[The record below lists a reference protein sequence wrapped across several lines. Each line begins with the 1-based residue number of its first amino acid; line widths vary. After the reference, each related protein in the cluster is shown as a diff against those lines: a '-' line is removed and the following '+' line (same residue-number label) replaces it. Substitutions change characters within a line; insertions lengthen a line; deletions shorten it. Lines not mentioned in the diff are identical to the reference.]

1 MPRDTLVDF
10 FADLSAT
17 DGEFLV
23 YDNGYRPLSFSY
35 REAAAMA
42 RAFALRLRGAGIR
55 KGDKVLI
62 WSENRPGW
70 VGALWGSIL
79 DGVILVPLDYR
90 VSGDFLLRVAKLV
103 EAKALVIGDEVVR
116 ADAFTA
122 PVWRVAEIEQQ
133 SAATLDPI
141 VTAAPDETV
150 EIVFTSG
157 ATGEPKGVII
167 THRNL
172 LANMLPVEREIQKYK
187 KYGRPFF
194 PLRFLNLLPLSHLFG
209 QAMATYMPPMLAGVI
224 IFMKSLDPG
233 DIIRQVHSRR
243 ISVLVC
249 VPKMLEVLRG
259 YVTSRFPETTRPY
272 KPGRWWVQ
280 WWRYRRVHRAF
291 GFKFW
296 TFIAGAAPLDSELE
310 QFWLRLGF
318 LVIQGYGLTETAP
331 VVTVNHPFH
340 SRKGTV
346 GKPIQ
351 GVEVKIADDGE
362 ILVRGPNVTSGYY
375 QGSKGSSKLPDS
387 KLADGWLH
395 TGDLGELAPDGSLL
409 VHGRKKDVI
418 VTSEGLN
425 VYPEDVERVL
435 EKVAGVNE
443 AAVVGPDRVHAILV
457 LAPGTNPE
465 EIINAANQQLE
476 EHQRIRTVN
485 VWPGESLPRTE
496 GTRKLKRAQIRE
508 WLASGASKEAVPE
521 SAAEAGTVLQLLRKL
536 APGRNITPDTT
547 LEDLG
552 LSSLERVELMSGIE
566 QQLGGARD
574 EAALTGARRVSDLL
588 NIPLAPQEPTENF
601 PRWSR
606 TLPARILRRLFLPG
620 VVFPLAYY
628 YARLKVHGREHL
640 AGIRGPVI
648 FAANH
653 LSYMDA
659 PVIMMALPKP
669 LRYGVAPAMSKEF
682 FAAFFH
688 PTGRKFGERFRRG
701 LEYYLAALVFNG
713 VALPQRESGV
723 GGFMRYAGELTAD
736 GWSILIFP
744 EGKIT
749 EGQIEPFQPGVAL
762 LASRLN
768 LPIVPVRIR
777 GLEKVLPRTAR
788 WATPGRVEITFGPLL
803 QLPAGDWRN
812 QAHLVQEAVEKL

>member
-1 MPRDTLVDF
+1 M
-10 FADLSAT
+10 
-17 DGEFLV
+17 
-23 YDNGYRPLSFSY
+23 
-35 REAAAMA
+35 
-42 RAFALRLRGAGIR
+42 I
-55 KGDKVLI
+55 
-62 WSENRPGW
+62 
-70 VGALWGSIL
+70 
-79 DGVILVPLDYR
+79 
-90 VSGDFLLRVAKLV
+90 
-103 EAKALVIGDEVVR
+103 
-116 ADAFTA
+116 
-122 PVWRVAEIEQQ
+122 
-133 SAATLDPI
+133 
-141 VTAAPDETV
+141 
-150 EIVFTSG
+150 
-157 ATGEPKGVII
+157 
-167 THRNL
+167 
-172 LANMLPVEREIQKYK
+172 PVEREIQKYK

-209 QAMATYMPPMLAGVI
+209 QAMATYMPPMLAGVV

-233 DIIRQVHSRR
+233 DIVRQVHNRR

-259 YVTSRFPETTRPY
+259 YVTSRFPETTRPHR
-272 KPGRWWVQ
+272 PGPWWVQ
-280 WWRYRRVHRAF
+280 WWRYRRVHRAL

-296 TFIAGAAPLDSELE
+296 SFVVGAAPLDVELE

-331 VVTVNHPFH
+331 IVTLNHPFH

-351 GVEVKIADDGE
+351 GVEVRIAEDGE

-375 QGSKGSSKLPDS
+375 QGSEASSKVEG
-387 KLADGWLH
+387 DGWLH
-395 TGDLGELAPDGSLL
+395 TGDLGELASDGSLL

-418 VTSEGLN
+418 VTPEGLN
-425 VYPEDVERVL
+425 VYPEDIERVL
-435 EKVAGVNE
+435 EKIPGVKE

-457 LAPGTNPE
+457 LARGASAE
-465 EIINAANQQLE
+465 EITNAANQQLE

-485 VWPGESLPRTE
+485 LWPAEALPRTE
-496 GTRKLKRAQIRE
+496 GTRKLKRVQIRD

-521 SAAEAGTVLQLLRKL
+521 SAAEQGTVLQLLRKL
-536 APGRNITPDTT
+536 APGRTITPETT

-588 NIPLAPQEPTENF
+588 NIPPAAEEATEGF

-606 TLPARILRRLFLPG
+606 TLPARILRRLFLPS
-620 VVFPLAYY
+620 VIFPLAHY

-640 AGIRGPVI
+640 RGLRGPVI

-669 LRYGVAPAMSKEF
+669 WRYRVAPAMSKEF

-688 PTGRKFGERFRRG
+688 PAGRKTGERFLRG
-701 LEYYLAALVFNG
+701 LQYYLAALVFNG

-723 GGFMRYAGELTAD
+723 GGFMRYAGDLAAG

-744 EGKIT
+744 EGKMT
-749 EGQIEPFQPGVAL
+749 EGKIEPFQPGVAL

-768 LPIVPVRIR
+768 LPVVPVRIR
-777 GLEKVLPRTAR
+777 GLEKVLPRPAR
-788 WATPGRVEITFGPLL
+788 WATPGPVEVTFGPPLE
-803 QLPAGDWRN
+803 LPAGDWRT
-812 QAHLVQEAVEKL
+812 QAHLVKEAVEKL